1 MVTVLLIAVLAILVL
16 LYSTGPDGVPG
27 TPHRHRNA
35 LLQAQGLRSNPSKG
49 GIDMHRPSIGEQPIK
64 SAPTTEEIRR
74 RAYAI
79 QIERGGFHGCDMDDW
94 WQAER
99 ELQKKCNKNSGA
111 VTRKTKPEG
120 GTNASTAKQ

>member
-1 MVTVLLIAVLAILVL
+1 
-16 LYSTGPDGVPG
+16 
-27 TPHRHRNA
+27 
-35 LLQAQGLRSNPSKG
+35 
-49 GIDMHRPSIGEQPIK
+49 MHRPSIGEQPIK